1 VVQVNP
7 RGAVDV
13 ERPLLRV
20 AQWVAGQELGF
31 DDETVEGAGQRSLP
45 GAPGEPSISV
55 SAIWR

>member
-31 DDETVEGAGQRSLP
+31 DDETVEGAGHLP
-45 GAPGEPSISV
+45 QLEQFEAV
-55 SAIWR
+55 SGLVTSFLG